1 MFTLIKNNELST
13 LLIYQ
18 NIDFKW
24 QRLMYFLDK

>member
-1 MFTLIKNNELST
+1 MFTLIKNNELSI